1 MNMLIK
7 ILTVT
12 AVLADGALT
21 VLNIVKDS
29 D

>member
-21 VLNIVKDS
+21 VLNIVRNED
-29 D
+29 